1 VKLIFAIAIG
11 GALGAVGRYVVSV
24 LMLQWISSNIPLG
37 TLVVN
42 VVGSFVLGLVYE
54 CGTLVW
60 QSSNEFK
67 AFLIVGILGGFT
79 TFSTFS
85 LEIVVLFQKGEIGAG
100 VLYAVGSL
108 VLAVLGLTMGI
119 IFGRSIFA

>member
-1 VKLIFAIAIG
+1 MKLIFAIAIG

-54 CGTLVW
+54 CGILVW

-79 TFSTFS
+79 TFSSFS

>member
-1 VKLIFAIAIG
+1 MKLIFAIAIG
-11 GALGAVGRYVVSV
+11 GALGAVGRHVVSV

-37 TLVVN
+37 TLLVN

>member
-1 VKLIFAIAIG
+1 MKLIFAIAIG

-54 CGTLVW
+54 CGTLLW

>member
-1 VKLIFAIAIG
+1 MKLIFAIAIG

-37 TLVVN
+37 TLLVY

>member
-1 VKLIFAIAIG
+1 MKLIFAIAIG

-100 VLYAVGSL
+100 VLYAIGSL

>member
-1 VKLIFAIAIG
+1 MKLIFAIAIG

>member
-1 VKLIFAIAIG
+1 MKLIFAIAIG

-37 TLVVN
+37 TLLVN